1 MFRGPVAAL
10 LVAVGLSGI
19 VLPGLAAPALA
30 PDPYPKA
37 AAAYLVTVNG
47 EVLWARAPDRALPPA
62 SLTKIMT
69 ALVLLEQWTPDA
81 IVTVSPLAAA
91 ATGSRLGLAAGD
103 QLHAGDAL
111 TALLV
116 ASANDVCLALAEH
129 AAGSVPAFVERMN
142 RKAEQLK
149 LVATRFQ
156 NPCGL
161 DAEGHLSSVAD
172 LLRLSQLAMAN
183 VDFARI
189 VAQSEAVVTTLGG
202 RRFQLVSGNQLLG
215 RVKGAVGIKSG
226 FTSRAGKC
234 VAARV
239 RRGSDEV
246 TVVMLNAPN
255 RWWSAA
261 VLVDDA
267 FAVLDASRR

>member
-1 MFRGPVAAL
+1 MLRVPVAAL
-10 LVAVGLSGI
+10 LVAVGLSG
-19 VLPGLAAPALA
+19 VGQPGLAAPA

-37 AAAYLVTVNG
+37 AAAYLVAVNG
-47 EVLWARAPDRALPPA
+47 AVLWAHAPNQALPPA

-69 ALVLLEQWTPDA
+69 ALVLLEQWVPEA
-81 IVTVSPLAAA
+81 IVTVSPLATK
-91 ATGSRLGLAAGD
+91 ATGSRLGLAAGE
-103 QLHAGDAL
+103 QLRAEDAL

-116 ASANDVCLALAEH
+116 ASANDVCVALAEH
-129 AAGSVPAFVERMN
+129 AAGSVPEFVSRMN
-142 RKAEQLK
+142 RKAAQLK
-149 LVATRFQ
+149 LTVTRYR

-172 LLRLSQLAMAN
+172 LLRLSELAMDN
-183 VDFARI
+183 LEFAHI
-189 VAQSEAVVTTLGG
+189 VGQAEAVVTTIGG
-202 RRFQLVSGNQLLG
+202 RRFHLASGNQLLG

-234 VAARV
+234 IAALV
-239 RRGSDEV
+239 RRGGDEV
-246 TVVMLNAPN
+246 TVIMLNAPN

-267 FAVLDASRR
+267 FAVLDASRQ